1 VALFKRAEIA
11 IEGGRAVQRQNKPFK
26 YGGSAKTAYHS
37 VNKAL
42 ELRWFEEK
50 GFKNGLDFYVVRALF
65 LLIQFFSLLFLTQRA
80 LVSML

>member
-42 ELRWFEEK
+42 ELVWFEKK
-50 GFKNGLDFYVVRALF
+50 GLKMG
-65 LLIQFFSLLFLTQRA
+65 
-80 LVSML
+80 

>member
-1 VALFKRAEIA
+1 VTLFKRAEIA

-42 ELRWFEEK
+42 ELRWFEKK
-50 GFKNGLDFYVVRALF
+50 GLKMG
-65 LLIQFFSLLFLTQRA
+65 
-80 LVSML
+80 